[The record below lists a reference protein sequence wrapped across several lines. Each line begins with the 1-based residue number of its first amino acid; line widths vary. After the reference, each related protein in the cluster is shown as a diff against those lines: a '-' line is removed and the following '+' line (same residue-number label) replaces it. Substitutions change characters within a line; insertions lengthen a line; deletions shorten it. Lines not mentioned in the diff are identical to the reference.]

1 MPGDESGAGGGVDFS
16 EFCDARYRQLRRAF
30 GRARGVG
37 LEPSEIVHETLLIA
51 ARRYHEFAS
60 DDELLVWCKVV
71 GTNLINRLAE
81 VAQRQRRRLHL
92 AVVPGELL
100 VDAEDRAVDA
110 ADLTRALATLPK
122 RQQKALQLAA
132 LGYDD
137 DQIGDILNL
146 NAVAVRQLL
155 SRARKSARKRLG
167 ELVTGF
173 LPASRCWM
181 RKAPRAVSPN
191 SQAMVASVVTMSV
204 VAALV
209 FPSVVTLPKAPTKL
223 TGGVAAPAWKVVVGD
238 ASTTPRRPIHSPAS
252 PLLPTVAP
260 PADTNEPEGRKHYPV
275 PHVTET
281 CGPGICVG
289 VACPDSG
296 AHSGDRL
303 YLKPTGPCGYH
314 VTEGVTPLCDAVPD
328 NPAIGCQRDSDPTWK
343 VDPPPTKGP
352 NGGPL

>member
-1 MPGDESGAGGGVDFS
+1 MPGDESGADGGVDFS
-16 EFCDARYRQLRRAF
+16 EFCDARYRELRRAF

-60 DDELLVWCKVV
+60 DDELVVWCKVV

-92 AVVPGELL
+92 AVVPDELL

-110 ADLTRALATLPK
+110 ADLTRAVAKLPK
-122 RQQKALQLAA
+122 RQQKALQLSA
-132 LGYDD
+132 LGYHDD
-137 DQIGDILNL
+137 EIGDILNL

-167 ELVTGF
+167 ELVAGF
-173 LPASRCWM
+173 LPGTRCWIH
-181 RKAPRAVSPN
+181 KAPRAVSPT

-209 FPSVVTLPKAPTKL
+209 FPSVVALPKAPTKL
-223 TGGVAAPAWKVVVGD
+223 VGGEAAPVWKVAAGN
-238 ASTTPRRPIHSPAS
+238 ASATHRPTYLPAS
-252 PLLPTVAP
+252 HLLPAVAGT
-260 PADTNEPEGRKHYPV
+260 ADRNGPQRRKHYPV
-275 PHVTET
+275 PNVTET

-289 VACPDSG
+289 VSCPDSG

-303 YLKPTGPCGYH
+303 YLKLTGPCGYH
-314 VTEGVTPLCDAVPD
+314 VTEGVTPLCDVVPD
-328 NPAIGCQRDSDPTWK
+328 NPAIGCQRDSDPAWK

-352 NGGPL
+352 IGGPL